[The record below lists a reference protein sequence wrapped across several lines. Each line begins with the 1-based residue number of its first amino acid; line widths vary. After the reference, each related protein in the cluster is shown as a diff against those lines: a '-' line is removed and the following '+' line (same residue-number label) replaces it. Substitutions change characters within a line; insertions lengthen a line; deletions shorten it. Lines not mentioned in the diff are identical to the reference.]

1 MENVRTIRQG
11 AAQGPQPANRQL
23 TLARIIREN
32 SVLVAIVLLAS
43 VIRAFAVEAKPY
55 EWDLFMFRDWTV
67 IIHDQGIGAV
77 LHAPMQDY
85 IGYHF
90 VLWLIGHVYTAFAGP
105 DWAREY
111 LLLHVL
117 KIPGA
122 VADVG
127 VLVLVYFVART
138 FFLRNPSLI
147 PARLVRLTQRLPG
160 FGRAPATDVA
170 LVACAIYAFN
180 PGVTYAASYW
190 GQLDSVPT
198 FFMLAALAVM
208 LDRRYALAWALLA
221 VGFFLKP
228 QAVII
233 VPLLGLISL
242 KQIGFWP
249 SVRAGLAGASVLIPC
264 YAYFVAIGEIDTVYR
279 IYQGIFLDTTTKIS
293 TSAWN
298 LWWPF
303 RLESLPDP
311 NAPFLSLG
319 PLGVTYT
326 LASQALTVL
335 SGLLAL
341 AYTWRSRSPAAPFIA
356 ACFLA
361 FSFFMLPMKI
371 HERYLFPFFAFGAP
385 LVLQNRRLALLYAVL
400 TVTYT
405 TNLMGVYHTLWT
417 EFFRHDTTAI
427 VCSYVNIVCYVF
439 FAAYLFKDTL
449 GDWLRQERR
458 VADTE
463 RGGIAPA
470 SSS

>member
-1 MENVRTIRQG
+1 MPTG
-11 AAQGPQPANRQL
+11 
-23 TLARIIREN
+23 
-32 SVLVAIVLLAS
+32 
-43 VIRAFAVEAKPY
+43 
-55 EWDLFMFRDWTV
+55 
-67 IIHDQGIGAV
+67 
-77 LHAPMQDY
+77 
-85 IGYHF
+85 
-90 VLWLIGHVYTAFAGP
+90 
-105 DWAREY
+105 
-111 LLLHVL
+111 
-117 KIPGA
+117 
-122 VADVG
+122 
-127 VLVLVYFVART
+127 
-138 FFLRNPSLI
+138 
-147 PARLVRLTQRLPG
+147 LVRVTRRLPG
-160 FGRAPATDVA
+160 FGRRPATDLAIVA
-170 LVACAIYAFN
+170 SAIYAFN
-180 PGVTYAASYW
+180 PGVIYAASYW

-198 FFMLAALAVM
+198 FFMLAALALM

-233 VPLLGLISL
+233 VPLLGLMSL
-242 KQIGFWP
+242 KEIGFWP
-249 SVRAGLAGASVLIPC
+249 SLRAGLLGSSVLIPC
-264 YAYFVAIGEIDTVYR
+264 YAYFMAIGEIETVYGLYR
-279 IYQGIFLDTTTKIS
+279 DIFLDTTTKIS

-341 AYTWRSRSPAAPFIA
+341 AYAWRSRSPAAPFIA

-361 FSFFMLPMKI
+361 YSFFMLPMKI
-371 HERYLFPFFAFGAP
+371 HERYLFPFFAFAAP
-385 LVLQNRRLALLYAVL
+385 VALLNRRFALLYVVL

-439 FAAYLFKDTL
+439 FAAYLFKETL
-449 GDWLRQERR
+449 GDWLREERA
-458 VADTE
+458 VTETE

-470 SSS
+470 STS